1 MNSKITTLCF
11 TVAMLATTAA
21 TPALSQSKNFAGPSI
36 SLSGAFVAGDVKVTA
51 DDGTNNSSANL
62 GKSSIIPGVDLSY
75 GIPLDNNFLLN
86 LGATYDFRTAT
97 VGKSSANLAEV
108 VDDGEIINTFTEKVT
123 IKDHFSLYIQPTYA
137 FSSSSAVFGKLSYN
151 FAKGSLTETGTNLTP
166 TSFTVSRN
174 IKGFGYG
181 VGLKSLLSNN
191 SYFQVEAGIDEYDK
205 GTGTNTDEGI
215 TYTFEPKVVTGKISI
230 GYKF

>member
-1 MNSKITTLCF
+1 MNKKITSLYF

-36 SLSGAFVAGDVKVTA
+36 SLSGAFVAGDVKVTS
-51 DDGTNNSSANL
+51 DNGEDNSSANL

-97 VGKSSANLAEV
+97 LGKSSALVES
-108 VDDGEIINTFTEKVT
+108 ESYSEKVT
-123 IKDHFSLYIQPTYA
+123 LKDHFSLYIQPSNA

-151 FAKGSLTETGTNLTP
+151 FAKGSLTETSTILTP
-166 TSFTVSRN
+166 FTASRN

-191 SYFQVEAGIDEYDK
+191 SYVQVEAGIDKYDK
-205 GTGTNTDEGI
+205 KTATDTDNGI

>member
-1 MNSKITTLCF
+1 MNNKITTLCF

-36 SLSGAFVAGDVKVTA
+36 SLSGAFVAGDVRTTA
-51 DDGTNNSSANL
+51 DDGTESASSDV

-86 LGATYDFRTAT
+86 LGATYDLSKTNLGTAI
-97 VGKSSANLAEV
+97 ANLEDNAG
-108 VDDGEIINTFTEKVT
+108 DLQTYTEKVT

-151 FAKGSLTETGTNLTP
+151 FAKGSLTETSTDGP
-166 TSFTVSRN
+166 TSFTLSRN
-174 IKGFGYG
+174 IEGFGYG
-181 VGLKSLLSNN
+181 VGLKSLLTNN
-191 SYFQVEAGIDEYDK
+191 LYVQVEAGIDEYDK
-205 GTGTNTDEGI
+205 TTGTDTSNST
-215 TYTFEPKVVTGKISI
+215 TYTFKPKVVTGKMNI

>member
-1 MNSKITTLCF
+1 MNNKITTLCF

-36 SLSGAFVAGDVKVTA
+36 SLSGAFVAGDVKTTA
-51 DDGTNNSSANL
+51 DDGTESASADV

-86 LGATYDFRTAT
+86 LGATYDLSKTNLGTAI
-97 VGKSSANLAEV
+97 ANLEV
-108 VDDGEIINTFTEKVT
+108 SGALETFTEKVT

-151 FAKGSLTETGTNLTP
+151 FAKGSLTETSTVP
-166 TSFTVSRN
+166 TSFTLSRN
-174 IKGFGYG
+174 IEGFGYG
-181 VGLKSLLSNN
+181 VGLKSLLTNN
-191 SYFQVEAGIDEYDK
+191 LYVQVEAGIDEYDK
-205 GTGTNTDEGI
+205 KTGTDTDNST
-215 TYTFEPKVVTGKISI
+215 TYTFKPKVVTGKMNI